1 MSAGRYDKPTKAPI
15 QRQSDGCLHTR
26 TKALNRISDSSQE
39 KITGSPAAS
48 PDFYIDSVDAFVFI
62 PMGLSEELKMNKPF
76 ISQQHEL
83 TVGLLF
89 TAERLRDYFLSIC
102 QRYGITTQQYNMLR
116 ILRGS
121 HPNALSCSEVNS
133 RMIQRSPDITRLIRR
148 LELGG
153 YVTRAR
159 DSRDNRIVRTLI
171 LPSGLTLLES
181 MDADIRAMHDVFSV
195 LSDEQR
201 AELVNTLQA
210 VRAELNR
217 RMPL

>member
-1 MSAGRYDKPTKAPI
+1 MSLA
-15 QRQSDGCLHTR
+15 
-26 TKALNRISDSSQE
+26 
-39 KITGSPAAS
+39 
-48 PDFYIDSVDAFVFI
+48 
-62 PMGLSEELKMNKPF
+62 EELKMSKPF

-89 TAERLRDYFLSIC
+89 TAERLRDYFFSIC

-121 HPNALSCSEVNS
+121 HPNALSCSEINS

-159 DSRDNRIVRTLI
+159 DSRDNRVVRTLV
-171 LPSGLTLLES
+171 LPRGLALLES
-181 MDADIRAMHDVFSV
+181 MDTDIRAMHDVFSV
-195 LSDEQR
+195 LSEDQR
-201 AELVNTLQA
+201 AALIDALQSI
-210 VRAELNR
+210 RAELNR
-217 RMPL
+217 RIPS